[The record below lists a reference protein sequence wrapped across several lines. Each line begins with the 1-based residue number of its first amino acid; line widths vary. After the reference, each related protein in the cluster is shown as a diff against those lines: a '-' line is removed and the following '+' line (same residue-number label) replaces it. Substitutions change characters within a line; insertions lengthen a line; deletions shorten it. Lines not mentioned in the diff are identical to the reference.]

1 MPRLPKKD
9 PRGEPFRPEKVD
21 SSQRQTLALSPF
33 SNAYGGLLCVQLR
46 LSTSAAAGAV
56 ERLSFLAMSFDRA
69 AGDETV
75 PLHQRVEFARRA
87 NWLRIDARLTQ
98 MGSGGLARGTI
109 AAASRPFDALLSSFK
124 LDLLLRHYST
134 QTSNVKSKRSARR
147 ERVSQPQQTAPLMR
161 PAFSS

>member
-1 MPRLPKKD
+1 MR
-9 PRGEPFRPEKVD
+9 
-21 SSQRQTLALSPF
+21 TL
-33 SNAYGGLLCVQLR
+33 G
-46 LSTSAAAGAV
+46 LSTSAAVGAA

-98 MGSGGLARGTI
+98 MGNGGLATGMI

-134 QTSNVKSKRSARR
+134 QTTVR
-147 ERVSQPQQTAPLMR
+147 EGKEFLSRNKQPTDAPCVLIIGASHGMKGLR
-161 PAFSS
+161 PPQV